1 MNPQN
6 KQVGGNHYLTMAI
19 QPVEYITRNKL
30 GFLEGNVVKYVSRWK
45 NKGGR
50 QDLQKAIQCLELL
63 IKAHDEEMQYK
74 GDKP

>member
-50 QDLQKAIQCLELL
+50 MDLQKAIQCLELL

-74 GDKP
+74 GEKP